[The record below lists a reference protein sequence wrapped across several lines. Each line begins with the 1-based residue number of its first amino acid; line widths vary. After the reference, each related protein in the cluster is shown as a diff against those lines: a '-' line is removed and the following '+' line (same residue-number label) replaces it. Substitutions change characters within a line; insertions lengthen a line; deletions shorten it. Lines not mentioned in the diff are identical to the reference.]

1 MRDTWCCRQY
11 PGGLPVGV
19 IHEEHTRDTCRTQ
32 RLPGNIIRET
42 RGALG
47 GFREG
52 PVSLGTRDT
61 WHTRMAPGGFSR
73 LGFSGHVALSEG
85 KSEGGSEGGLSGWHS
100 GHVVCSER
108 VAKEVFRSGMFRR
121 GSEGGVRR
129 GFGTRGVFRRWFRKR
144 FRRGFRGS

>member
-52 PVSLGTRDT
+52 PISLGTRDM
-61 WHTRMAPGGFSR
+61 WRTRTAPGGFSR
-73 LGFSGHVALSEG
+73 LGFP
-85 KSEGGSEGGLSGWHS
+85 
-100 GHVVCSER
+100 GHVVHS
-108 VAKEVFRSGMFRR
+108 KYFRTWSHGL
-121 GSEGGVRR
+121 
-129 GFGTRGVFRRWFRKR
+129 GTRGHVVLSQRSREYSLGRSLGTRGTFRRFPKKVSKEVSK
-144 FRRGFRGS
+144 GLS